1 MKYKNSLVLISTL
14 LISGGCIQR
23 TTGTKP
29 TIQVI
34 ETPQTVV
41 GRAGE
46 TTTITTRREPIITM
60 GEPII
65 IDEQPI
71 VTTPQ
76 NDLSSI
82 INIRRPY
89 LAGVYANNPKLRR
102 FIDTMVNKYHFR
114 RDYLNGVFSNV
125 QRDTLSLK
133 KYNVFGT
140 AKTTMKANSVGSWDK
155 YPKFVTEDRIKNGIA
170 FWRANRYYLEKA
182 AFIYHVAPEYIL
194 GIIGVETNFGR
205 DIGKHRL
212 IDALTSLSLEYKKR
226 SKFFTKQLE
235 EYLLLT
241 KEQKMNPLEIKG
253 SYGGAFGIVQFMPD
267 SFRDYAVDFNGDN
280 IANLF
285 DPADAIGSTA
295 NFFVKKG
302 KWNSNIPVAM
312 KVQYPKSRIYGV
324 KDGYKTEYSQSYL
337 KSLGMRPTS
346 NFYGYK
352 GPVSLI
358 KLSHYNYDE
367 LWWGTKNFYA
377 IARYNPREYYVMSVH
392 LLAQAIRQRY
402 YETYKN

>member
-1 MKYKNSLVLISTL
+1 MKYKNILIFISIL
-14 LISGGCIQR
+14 LLSSGCIKKS
-23 TTGTKP
+23 TGAKP
-29 TIQVI
+29 R
-34 ETPQTVV
+34 TVV
-41 GRAGE
+41 VRETAPTVIRAGE
-46 TTTITTRREPIITM
+46 PSVITM
-60 GEPII
+60 GEPVV
-65 IDEQPI
+65 IDNQPI
-71 VTTPQ
+71 TVIPQVNSLPQ
-76 NDLSSI
+76 NTSSI
-82 INIRRPY
+82 VNIRRPY
-89 LAGVYANNPKLRR
+89 LSGTYANNQKLRA
-102 FIDTMVNKYHFR
+102 FIDMMANRYHFR
-114 RDYLNGVFSNV
+114 RDYLNGVFSSV

-140 AKTTMKANSVGSWDK
+140 SKTKRKANSVGSWDK
-155 YPKFVTEDRIKNGIA
+155 YPRFVTEDRIRNGVA

-182 AFIYHVAPEYIL
+182 GFVYHVAPEYIL

-205 DIGKHRL
+205 NTGDHRL
-212 IDALTSLSLEYKKR
+212 IDALTSLALEYKRR

-267 SFRDYAVDFNGDN
+267 SFRTYAVDFDGDG

-302 KWNSNIPVAM
+302 KWNPNIPVVM
-312 KVQYPKSRIYGV
+312 RVQYPKSRIYGV

-352 GPVSLI
+352 GAVSLI
-358 KLSHYNYDE
+358 KLSKYNNDE

-402 YETYKN
+402 YQMYRD

>member
-1 MKYKNSLVLISTL
+1 MKYKNILIFISIL
-14 LISGGCIQR
+14 LLGSGCIKKS
-23 TTGTKP
+23 TGAKP
-29 TIQVI
+29 TIVVREAI
-34 ETPQTVV
+34 PTVTSTV
-41 GRAGE
+41 EEPTLGGPIIDNQPP
-46 TTTITTRREPIITM
+46 ITTNQQANPL
-60 GEPII
+60 
-65 IDEQPI
+65 
-71 VTTPQ
+71 PQ
-76 NDLSSI
+76 DLSAI
-82 INIRRPY
+82 INLRRAY
-89 LAGVYANNPKLRR
+89 LTGTYANNQKLRA
-102 FIDTMVNKYHFR
+102 FIDMMTNKYHFR
-114 RDYLNGVFSNV
+114 RDYLNGVFSSV

-140 AKTTMKANSVGSWDK
+140 AKTTRKANSVGSWDK
-155 YPKFVTEDRIKNGIA
+155 YPRFVTEDRINNGVA

-182 AFIYHVAPEYIL
+182 NYIYHVAPEYIL

-205 DIGKHRL
+205 NTGDHRL

-241 KEQKMNPLEIKG
+241 KEQRMNPLEIKG

-267 SFRDYAVDFNGDN
+267 SFRTYAVDFDGDG

-285 DPADAIGSTA
+285 NPADAIGSTA

-302 KWNSNIPVAM
+302 KWNPNIPVAM
-312 KVQYPKSRIYGV
+312 KVQYPKSRLYGV

-346 NFYGYK
+346 NFFGYK
-352 GPVSLI
+352 GAVSLI

-402 YETYKN
+402 YQTYRD